1 MEIMNEVKKVV
12 LAGAIL
18 TGAVSVANQAL
29 AEEVKPL
36 EPISGSEQKAVEKH
50 SEVTATDVAISQ
62 AQVDKADSAVKFQ
75 EEITNAAQAEVTSAE
90 NTVKEIKEAV
100 TQAEEA
106 VKEAT
111 PENIQQ
117 AKDSVA
123 AKEGAQKQAQDD
135 LKTAEATQK
144 QAEKSVTDQEA
155 KVTEATSK
163 LANKEGEVTDAEQVV
178 AEKQA
183 ILDGTGVADVV
194 AKAETAK
201 RNLEASKEAVSQAQ
215 TELTAAKQAD
225 ARRASELERAES
237 EVRATEADK
246 LTKEQTL
253 AQATAQAD
261 QTEAQYQAAKEKLS
275 KAQSLLDSLKTGS
288 ITYPDGYAE
297 ALKAYFNN
305 PTEENSNKLQEIAKK
320 GMIAAGFS
328 SPDGGKTYYSNPA
341 SPFKPSEADKK
352 VMISDVNN
360 LSSEVQEALAAFNAQ
375 LINDFRR
382 LMGTDDIPVLVNRD
396 MQKVAQKATQL
407 STNQYG
413 HDQDALNTA
422 AKEVGLVQGNQGL
435 LSENIGYQSPSD
447 EVTLADLKQQA
458 YNNLVMMMF
467 YDKHADW
474 GHALNFAGL
483 DRESVVL
490 QYIGVA
496 TRKLDRGL
504 VAMHYV
510 GTDAK
515 TIDLLKN
522 RLHQDVKVDTKNNV
536 PSIEDQIKAAQKSLA
551 QAQTTFTAAEVANDA
566 TQAKKAQAQS
576 AYEEAKSS
584 AEKAVAQRA
593 AIQNT
598 ALKTPAAEAK
608 LVLAEAELKKADSEN
623 KDAQTA
629 LAQLN
634 ADVQAKRKV
643 LEAAKEK
650 LAEKQAERET
660 LNEALMAEKTVL
672 ARKQAELVRTK
683 EAVTNYQKALE
694 KAQKD
699 LKASKERV
707 EILQNAPE
715 ILEKAKTALASA
727 QEVLNEK
734 KSVLEAAQAKLEA
747 AKAVQSKVVAAHK
760 ELVSAYRTYLKAKLE
775 AEHQEKLAAQKARIE
790 QAGGKPVPV
799 VQNGKIVKYV
809 QRQVNNQTTKVTNPI
824 YQAPAVSGS
833 TGLPKTG
840 EELSSLG
847 LFGVV
852 TISLLTLLR
861 IKRKSE
867 VN

>member
-12 LAGAIL
+12 LASAIL
-18 TGAVSVANQAL
+18 TGAVGATNQVL

-36 EPISGSEQKAVEKH
+36 EPILGSEQQAVEKH

-62 AQVDKADSAVKFQ
+62 EQVDKADSAVKFQ
-75 EEITNAAQAEVTSAE
+75 EGITNAAQAEVTSAE
-90 NTVKEIKEAV
+90 KTVKEIKEAV
-100 TQAEEA
+100 TQAEQA

-117 AKDSVA
+117 AKASVA
-123 AKEGAQKQAQDD
+123 AKEGAEKQAQDD
-135 LKTAEATQK
+135 LKTAEATQM
-144 QAEKSVTDQEA
+144 QAEKSVTEQEA

-163 LANKEGEVTDAEQVV
+163 LADKEGEVTAAEQVV

-201 RNLEASKEAVSQAQ
+201 NNLKASKEAVSQAQ

-225 ARRASELERAES
+225 ARRASELKRAES

-246 LTKEQTL
+246 LTKEQAL

-261 QTEAQYQAAKEKLS
+261 QTEAQYQVAKEKLS
-275 KAQSLLDSLKTGS
+275 KTQSLLDSLKTSS
-288 ITYPDGYAE
+288 ITYPAGYAE

-360 LSSEVQEALAAFNAQ
+360 LSTEVQEALAAFNAQ

-435 LSENIGYQSPSD
+435 LSENIGYQSPSG

-474 GHALNFAGL
+474 GHALNFSGL
-483 DRESVVL
+483 DRESVML

-522 RLHQDVKVDTKNNV
+522 RLHQDVKIDTKNNV
-536 PSIEDQIKAAQKSLA
+536 ASIEGQIKAAQKSLA
-551 QAQTTFTAAEVANDA
+551 QAQTTFTAAKGANDA

-576 AYEEAKSS
+576 AYEEAKST
-584 AEKAVAQRA
+584 AERAVAQRA

-598 ALKTPAAEAK
+598 ALKTPTAEAK
-608 LVLAEAELKKADSEN
+608 LAQSETELAKADSEN
-623 KDAQTA
+623 KDAQAA

-634 ADVQAKRKV
+634 ADVQTKRKV

-650 LAEKQAERET
+650 LAEKQAERKT
-660 LNEALMAEKTVL
+660 LNEALMAEKAVL
-672 ARKQAELVRTK
+672 ATKQAELGRTK
-683 EAVTNYQKALE
+683 EVVTNHQKALKE
-694 KAQKD
+694 AQND
-699 LKASKERV
+699 LKASQERV
-707 EILQNAPE
+707 EILQTAPQR
-715 ILEKAKTALASA
+715 LEKAKVALATA
-727 QEVLNEK
+727 QKVLKEK

-760 ELVSAYRTYLKAKLE
+760 ELVSAYRAYLAAQKE
-775 AEHQEKLAAQKARIE
+775 AEHQEKLAAQKASIE
-790 QAGGKPVPV
+790 QAGGNPVPV
-799 VQNGKIVKYV
+799 VQNGKIVDYV
-809 QRQVNNQTTKVTNPI
+809 RGQVQNQATKVTNPV
-824 YQAPAVSGS
+824 YQAPAVSRS

-852 TISLLTLLR
+852 TISLLSFLR

>member
-12 LAGAIL
+12 LASAIL
-18 TGAVSVANQAL
+18 TGAVGATNQVL

-36 EPISGSEQKAVEKH
+36 EPILGSEQQAVEKH
-50 SEVTATDVAISQ
+50 SAVTATDVAISQ
-62 AQVDKADSAVKFQ
+62 EQVDKADSAVKFQ
-75 EEITNAAQAEVTSAE
+75 EGITNAAQAEVTSAE
-90 NTVKEIKEAV
+90 KTVKEIKEAV

-117 AKDSVA
+117 AKASVA
-123 AKEGAQKQAQDD
+123 AKEGAEKQAQDD
-135 LKTAEATQK
+135 LKTAEATQM
-144 QAEKSVTDQEA
+144 QAEKSVTEQEA

-163 LANKEGEVTDAEQVV
+163 LADKEGEVTAAEQVV

-201 RNLEASKEAVSQAQ
+201 NNLEASKEAVSQAQ

-225 ARRASELERAES
+225 ARRASELKEAES

-246 LTKEQTL
+246 LTKEQAL

-261 QTEAQYQAAKEKLS
+261 QTEAQYQVAKEKLS
-275 KAQSLLDSLKTGS
+275 KTQSLLDSLKTSS
-288 ITYPDGYAE
+288 ITYPAGYAE

-352 VMISDVNN
+352 VLISDVNN
-360 LSSEVQEALAAFNAQ
+360 LSSEIQEALAAFNAQ

-447 EVTLADLKQQA
+447 VVTLADLKQQA

-474 GHALNFAGL
+474 GHALNFSGL
-483 DRESVVL
+483 DRESVML

-515 TIDLLKN
+515 AIDLLKN
-522 RLHQDVKVDTKNNV
+522 RLHQDVKVDSKNNV

-551 QAQTTFTAAEVANDA
+551 QAQTRFTAAQVSNDV
-566 TQAKKAQAQS
+566 TQAKKAQAQL
-576 AYEEAKSS
+576 AYEEAKST
-584 AEKAVAQRA
+584 AEKALDQRA

-598 ALKTPAAEAK
+598 ALKTPEAEAK
-608 LVLAEAELKKADSEN
+608 LAQAEVELAKADSEN
-623 KDAQTA
+623 KNAQAA

-634 ADVQAKRKV
+634 ADVQTKRKV

-650 LAEKQAERET
+650 LAEKQAERKT
-660 LNEALMAEKTVL
+660 LNEALMAEKAVL
-672 ARKQAELVRTK
+672 ATKQAELGRTK
-683 EAVTNYQKALE
+683 DVVTNHQKALE

-707 EILQNAPE
+707 EILQTAPQL
-715 ILEKAKTALASA
+715 LEKAKVALATA
-727 QEVLNEK
+727 QKVLKEK
-734 KSVLEAAQAKLEA
+734 KSVLEVAQAKLEA
-747 AKAVQSKVVAAHK
+747 AKADQSKVEAAHK
-760 ELVSAYRTYLKAKLE
+760 ELVSAYRAYLAAQKE
-775 AEHQEKLAAQKARIE
+775 AEHQEKLAAQKASIE
-790 QAGGKPVPV
+790 QAGGNPVPV
-799 VQNGKIVKYV
+799 VQNGKIVDYV
-809 QRQVNNQTTKVTNPI
+809 RGQVQNQATKVTNPV
-824 YQAPAVSGS
+824 YQAPAVSRS

>member
-12 LAGAIL
+12 LASAIL
-18 TGAVSVANQAL
+18 TGAVGATNQVL

-36 EPISGSEQKAVEKH
+36 EPILGSEQQAVEKH
-50 SEVTATDVAISQ
+50 SAVTATDVAISQ
-62 AQVDKADSAVKFQ
+62 EQVDKADSAVKFQ
-75 EEITNAAQAEVTSAE
+75 EGITNAAQAEVTSAE
-90 NTVKEIKEAV
+90 KTVKEIKEAV

-117 AKDSVA
+117 AKASVA
-123 AKEGAQKQAQDD
+123 AKEGAEKQAQDD
-135 LKTAEATQK
+135 LKTAEATQM
-144 QAEKSVTDQEA
+144 QAEKSVTEQEA

-163 LANKEGEVTDAEQVV
+163 LADKEGEVTAAEQVV

-201 RNLEASKEAVSQAQ
+201 NNLEASKEAVSQAQ

-225 ARRASELERAES
+225 ARRASELKEAES

-246 LTKEQTL
+246 LTKEQAL

-261 QTEAQYQAAKEKLS
+261 QTEAQYQVAKEKLS
-275 KAQSLLDSLKTGS
+275 KTQSLLDSLKTSS
-288 ITYPDGYAE
+288 ITYPAGYAE

-352 VMISDVNN
+352 VLISDVNN
-360 LSSEVQEALAAFNAQ
+360 LSTEVQEALAAFNAQ

-447 EVTLADLKQQA
+447 VVTLADLKQQA

-474 GHALNFAGL
+474 GHALNFSGL
-483 DRESVVL
+483 DRESVML

-510 GTDAK
+510 GTDSK

-522 RLHQDVKVDTKNNV
+522 RLHQDVKIDTKNNV
-536 PSIEDQIKAAQKSLA
+536 ASIEGQIKAAQKSLA
-551 QAQTTFTAAEVANDA
+551 QAQTTFTAAKGANDA
-566 TQAKKAQAQS
+566 TQAKKTQAQS
-576 AYEEAKSS
+576 AYEEAKST
-584 AEKAVAQRA
+584 AERAVAQRA

-608 LVLAEAELKKADSEN
+608 LTQAETELAKADSEN
-623 KDAQTA
+623 KDAQAT

-634 ADVQAKRKV
+634 ADVQTKRKV

-660 LNEALMAEKTVL
+660 LNEALMAEKAVL
-672 ARKQAELVRTK
+672 ATKQAELGRTK
-683 EAVTNYQKALE
+683 EVVTNHQKALKE
-694 KAQKD
+694 AQND
-699 LKASKERV
+699 LKASQERV
-707 EILQNAPE
+707 EILQTAPQL
-715 ILEKAKTALASA
+715 LEKAKVALATA
-727 QEVLNEK
+727 QKVLKEK

-760 ELVSAYRTYLKAKLE
+760 ELVSAYRAYLAAQKE
-775 AEHQEKLAAQKARIE
+775 AEHQEKLAAQKASIE
-790 QAGGKPVPV
+790 QAGGNPVPV
-799 VQNGKIVKYV
+799 VQNGKIVDYV
-809 QRQVNNQTTKVTNPI
+809 RGQVQNQATKVTNPV
-824 YQAPAVSGS
+824 YQAPAVSRS

-852 TISLLTLLR
+852 TISLLSFLR

>member
-1 MEIMNEVKKVV
+1 MEIINEVKKVV

-62 AQVDKADSAVKFQ
+62 VSVDEAAAAVKAQ
-75 EEITNAAQAEVTSAE
+75 EGLTNAAQTEVTAAE
-90 NTVKEIKEAV
+90 KSVQKTTEAV
-100 TQAEEA
+100 TQAEET

-117 AKDSVA
+117 AKASVA

-163 LANKEGEVTDAEQVV
+163 LADKEGEVTAAEQVA

-194 AKAETAK
+194 AKAEAAK
-201 RNLEASKEAVSQAQ
+201 RNLESSKEAVSQAQ
-215 TELTAAKQAD
+215 TALKSAKQAD

-237 EVRATEADK
+237 KVRATEADK
-246 LTKEQTL
+246 QAKAQKLD
-253 AQATAQAD
+253 QATAQAA
-261 QTEAQYQAAKEKLS
+261 QTEAQYQVSKENLS
-275 KAQSLLDSLKTGS
+275 KAQSLLDSLKTSS
-288 ITYPDGYAE
+288 ITYPAGYAE

-320 GMIAAGFS
+320 GMIAAGFG

-413 HDQDALNTA
+413 HDQAALNTA
-422 AKEVGLVQGNQGL
+422 AKEVGLVQWNQGL

-474 GHALNFAGL
+474 GHALNFSGL

-522 RLHQDVKVDTKNNV
+522 RLHQDVKIDTKNNV

-551 QAQTTFTAAEVANDA
+551 QAQTSFTAAKGANEA
-566 TQAKKAQAQS
+566 TQAKKAQAQTT
-576 AYEEAKSS
+576 YEEAKST
-584 AEKAVAQRA
+584 AEKAVTQRA

-608 LVLAEAELKKADSEN
+608 LTQAEVELVKADSEN
-623 KDAQTA
+623 KNAQAA

-634 ADVQAKRKV
+634 ADVQTKRKL

-683 EAVTNYQKALE
+683 EVVTNHQKALE

-734 KSVLEAAQAKLEA
+734 KSALEVAQAKLEG

-760 ELVSAYRTYLKAKLE
+760 ELVSAYRTYLEAKLE

-790 QAGGKPVPV
+790 QAGGNPIAVI
-799 VQNGKIVKYV
+799 QNGKIVKYV
-809 QRQVNNQTTKVTNPI
+809 RRQANNQTTKVTNPV

-833 TGLPKTG
+833 TGLPETG

>member
-12 LAGAIL
+12 LASAIL
-18 TGAVSVANQAL
+18 TGAVGATNQVL

-36 EPISGSEQKAVEKH
+36 EPILGSEQQAVEKH

-62 AQVDKADSAVKFQ
+62 EQVDKAESAVKSQ
-75 EEITNAAQAEVTSAE
+75 VEITNAAQTEVTVAE
-90 NTVKEIKEAV
+90 NAVKDTTVAV

-117 AKDSVA
+117 AKASVS
-123 AKEGAQKQAQDD
+123 AKEGAEKQAQDD

-163 LANKEGEVTDAEQVV
+163 LADKEGEVTAAEQVV

-201 RNLEASKEAVSQAQ
+201 NHLKASKDAVSQAQ

-225 ARRASELERAES
+225 ARRASELKEAES

-246 LTKEQTL
+246 LTKEQAL

-261 QTEAQYQAAKEKLS
+261 QTEAQYQVAKEKLS
-275 KAQSLLDSLKTGS
+275 KTQSLLDSLKTGS
-288 ITYPDGYAE
+288 ITYPAGYAE

-352 VMISDVNN
+352 VMIPDVNN
-360 LSSEVQEALAAFNAQ
+360 LSSEIQEALAAFNAQ

-447 EVTLADLKQQA
+447 VVTLADLKQQA

-483 DRESVVL
+483 DRESVML

-522 RLHQDVKVDTKNNV
+522 RLHQDVKIDTKNNV
-536 PSIEDQIKAAQKSLA
+536 ASIESQIKAAQKSLA
-551 QAQTTFTAAEVANDA
+551 QAQTTFTAAQVTNDS

-576 AYEEAKSS
+576 VYKEAKST

-623 KDAQTA
+623 KDAQAA

-634 ADVQAKRKV
+634 ADVQTKRKV

-660 LNEALMAEKTVL
+660 LNEALMAEKAVL
-672 ARKQAELVRTK
+672 ATKQAELGRTK
-683 EAVTNYQKALE
+683 EVVTNHQKALKE
-694 KAQKD
+694 AQKD
-699 LKASKERV
+699 LKASQERV
-707 EILQNAPE
+707 EILQTAPQR
-715 ILEKAKTALASA
+715 LEKAKVALATA
-727 QEVLNEK
+727 QKVLKEK
-734 KSVLEAAQAKLEA
+734 KSALEVSQAKLEA
-747 AKAVQSKVVAAHK
+747 AKADQSKVEAAHK
-760 ELVSAYRTYLKAKLE
+760 ELVSAYRAYLAAQKE
-775 AEHQEKLAAQKARIE
+775 AEHQEKLAAQKASIE
-790 QAGGKPVPV
+790 QAGGNPIPV
-799 VQNGKIVKYV
+799 VQNGKIVEYV
-809 QRQVNNQTTKVTNPI
+809 QGQVQNQATKVTVPV
-824 YQAPAVSGS
+824 YKAPAASY
-833 TGLPKTG
+833 GLPKTG
-840 EELSSLG
+840 EEFSSLG
-847 LFGVV
+847 LFGMV
-852 TISLLTLLR
+852 TISLLSLLR
-861 IKRKSE
+861 ITRKSE

>member
-29 AEEVKPL
+29 AEEVKLL

-62 AQVDKADSAVKFQ
+62 EQVDKADSAVKFQ
-75 EEITNAAQAEVTSAE
+75 EGITNAAQSEVTSAE
-90 NTVKEIKEAV
+90 KTVKEIKEAV
-100 TQAEEA
+100 TQAEQA

-117 AKDSVA
+117 AKASVA
-123 AKEGAQKQAQDD
+123 AKEGTEKQAQDD
-135 LKTAEATQK
+135 LKAAEATQK
-144 QAEKSVTDQEA
+144 QAEKSITDQEA

-163 LANKEGEVTDAEQVV
+163 LAGKEGEVTAAEQVV

-183 ILDGTGVADVV
+183 ILDGTGVADIV

-201 RNLEASKEAVSQAQ
+201 NNLEASKEAVSQAQ
-215 TELTAAKQAD
+215 TELTVAKQAD
-225 ARRASELERAES
+225 ARRASELKRAES

-246 LTKEQTL
+246 QAKAQKL
-253 AQATAQAD
+253 AQATAQVD

-275 KAQSLLDSLKTGS
+275 KAQSLLDSLKTSS
-288 ITYPDGYAE
+288 ITYPAGYAE

-320 GMIAAGFS
+320 GMITAGFS

-341 SPFKPSEADKK
+341 SPFKASEADKK
-352 VMISDVNN
+352 VLISDVNN

-382 LMGTDDIPVLVNRD
+382 LMGTNDIPVLVNRD

-435 LSENIGYQSPSD
+435 LSENIGYQSPSG

-474 GHALNFAGL
+474 GHALNFSGL
-483 DRESVVL
+483 DRESVML

-551 QAQTTFTAAEVANDA
+551 QAQTSFTAAKGANEA
-566 TQAKKAQAQS
+566 TQAKKAQAQTT
-576 AYEEAKSS
+576 YEEAKSS

-598 ALKTPAAEAK
+598 ALKTP
-608 LVLAEAELKKADSEN
+608 EAELKLAQAEVELAKADSEN
-623 KDAQTA
+623 KNAQAA

-634 ADVQAKRKV
+634 ADVQTKRKL

-650 LAEKQAERET
+650 LEEKQAERKT
-660 LNEALMAEKTVL
+660 LNEALMAEKVVL
-672 ARKQAELVRTK
+672 ATKQAELGRTK
-683 EAVTNYQKALE
+683 EVVTNHQKALKE
-694 KAQKD
+694 AQKN
-699 LKASKERV
+699 LKALQERV
-707 EILQNAPE
+707 EILQTAPQR
-715 ILEKAKTALASA
+715 LEKAKVALATA
-727 QEVLNEK
+727 QKVLKEK
-734 KSVLEAAQAKLEA
+734 KSALEVAQAKLEA
-747 AKAVQSKVVAAHK
+747 AKADQSKVEAAHK
-760 ELVSAYRTYLKAKLE
+760 ELVSAYRAYLAAQKE
-775 AEHQEKLAAQKARIE
+775 AEHQEKLAAQKASIE
-790 QAGGKPVPV
+790 QAGGNPVPV

-809 QRQVNNQTTKVTNPI
+809 QAQIQNQAVKVTVPV
-824 YQAPAVSGS
+824 YQAPAASS
-833 TGLPKTG
+833 GLPKTG
-840 EELSSLG
+840 EEFSSLG
-847 LFGVV
+847 LFGMV
-852 TISLLTLLR
+852 TISLLSLLR
-861 IKRKSE
+861 ITRKSE

>member
-29 AEEVKPL
+29 AEEVKLL

-50 SEVTATDVAISQ
+50 SEVTAADVAISQ
-62 AQVDKADSAVKFQ
+62 EQVDKADSAVKFQ
-75 EEITNAAQAEVTSAE
+75 EGITNAAQSELTSAE
-90 NTVKEIKEAV
+90 KTVKQIKEAV
-100 TQAEEA
+100 TQAEQT

-117 AKDSVA
+117 AKASVA
-123 AKEGAQKQAQDD
+123 AKEGAEKQAQDD
-135 LKTAEATQK
+135 LKAAEAIQK

-155 KVTEATSK
+155 KVTEATAK
-163 LANKEGEVTDAEQVV
+163 LAGKEGEVTAAEQVV

-183 ILDGTGVADVV
+183 ILDGTGIADIV

-201 RNLEASKEAVSQAQ
+201 NNLEASKEAVSQAQ
-215 TELTAAKQAD
+215 TELTVAKQAD
-225 ARRASELERAES
+225 ARRASELKRAES

-253 AQATAQAD
+253 AQATVQAD

-288 ITYPDGYAE
+288 ITYPDGYAA
-297 ALKAYFNN
+297 ALKAYLNN
-305 PTEENSNKLQEIAKK
+305 PIEENSNKLQEIAKK

-422 AKEVGLVQGNQGL
+422 AKEVGLVQGNQAL

-447 EVTLADLKQQA
+447 VVTLADLKQQA

-474 GHALNFAGL
+474 GHILNFSGL
-483 DRESVVL
+483 DRESVML

-536 PSIEDQIKAAQKSLA
+536 ASIEGQIKAAQKSLA
-551 QAQTTFTAAEVANDA
+551 QAQTTFTAAQVANDA
-566 TQAKKAQAQS
+566 AQAKKAQAQTT
-576 AYEEAKSS
+576 YEEAKST

-598 ALKTPAAEAK
+598 ALKTPVAEAK
-608 LVLAEAELKKADSEN
+608 LTQAETELAKADSEN
-623 KDAQTA
+623 KDAQAA

-634 ADVQAKRKV
+634 ADVQTKRKV

-650 LAEKQAERET
+650 LVEKQAERKT
-660 LNEALMAEKTVL
+660 LNEALMAEKAVL
-672 ARKQAELVRTK
+672 ATKQAELGRTK
-683 EAVTNYQKALE
+683 EVVTNRQKALKE
-694 KAQKD
+694 AQKN
-699 LKASKERV
+699 LKASQERV
-707 EILQNAPE
+707 EILQTAPQL
-715 ILEKAKTALASA
+715 LEKAKVALATA
-727 QEVLNEK
+727 QKVLKEK

-747 AKAVQSKVVAAHK
+747 AKADQSKVEAAHK
-760 ELVSAYRTYLKAKLE
+760 ELVSAYRAYLAAQKE
-775 AEHQEKLAAQKARIE
+775 AEHQEKLAAQKASIE
-790 QAGGKPVPV
+790 QAGGNPIPV
-799 VQNGKIVKYV
+799 VQNGKIVDYV
-809 QRQVNNQTTKVTNPI
+809 RGQVQNQATKVTVPV
-824 YQAPAVSGS
+824 YQAPAASS
-833 TGLPKTG
+833 GLPKTG
-840 EELSSLG
+840 EEFSSLG
-847 LFGVV
+847 LFGMV
-852 TISLLTLLR
+852 TISLLSLLR
-861 IKRKSE
+861 ITRKSE

>member
-29 AEEVKPL
+29 AEEVKLL

-62 AQVDKADSAVKFQ
+62 EQVDKADSAVKFQ
-75 EEITNAAQAEVTSAE
+75 EGITNAAQSEVISAE
-90 NTVKEIKEAV
+90 KTVKEIKEAV
-100 TQAEEA
+100 TQAEQA

-117 AKDSVA
+117 AKASVA
-123 AKEGAQKQAQDD
+123 AKEGTEKQAQDD
-135 LKTAEATQK
+135 LKAAEATQK

-163 LANKEGEVTDAEQVV
+163 LAGKEGEVTAAEQVV

-183 ILDGTGVADVV
+183 ILNGTGVADVV
-194 AKAETAK
+194 AKAEAAK
-201 RNLEASKEAVSQAQ
+201 RNLESSKEAFSQAQ
-215 TELTAAKQAD
+215 TELKSAKQAD
-225 ARRASELERAES
+225 ARRASELIQAES
-237 EVRATEADK
+237 EVTATETDK
-246 LTKEQTL
+246 QARAQKL
-253 AQATAQAD
+253 AQATVQVA
-261 QTEAQYQAAKEKLS
+261 QTEAQYQASKEDLS
-275 KAQSLLDSLKTGS
+275 KAQSLLDSLKTSS
-288 ITYPDGYAE
+288 ITYPAGYAE

-352 VMISDVNN
+352 VMISDFNN

-422 AKEVGLVQGNQGL
+422 AKEAGLVQGNQGL
-435 LSENIGYQSPSD
+435 LSENIGYQSSSD
-447 EVTLADLKQQA
+447 VVTLADLKQQA

-474 GHALNFAGL
+474 GHALNFSGL
-483 DRESVVL
+483 DRESVML

-522 RLHQDVKVDTKNNV
+522 RLHQDVKIDTKNNV
-536 PSIEDQIKAAQKSLA
+536 ASIEDQIKAAQKSLA
-551 QAQTTFTAAEVANDA
+551 QAQTIFTAAEVANDT

-576 AYEEAKSS
+576 AYEEAKST
-584 AEKAVAQRA
+584 AEKAVAQHA

-598 ALKTPAAEAK
+598 ALKAPAAEAK
-608 LVLAEAELKKADSEN
+608 LTQAETELAKADSEN
-623 KDAQTA
+623 KDAQAA
-629 LAQLN
+629 LSQLN
-634 ADVQAKRKV
+634 ADVQTKRKV

-650 LAEKQAERET
+650 LAEKQAERKT
-660 LNEALMAEKTVL
+660 LNEALIAEKAVL
-672 ARKQAELVRTK
+672 ATKQAELDRTK
-683 EAVTNYQKALE
+683 EVVTNHQKALKE
-694 KAQKD
+694 AQKE
-699 LKASKERV
+699 LKASQERV
-707 EILQNAPE
+707 EILQTAPQR
-715 ILEKAKTALASA
+715 LEKAKAALATA
-727 QEVLNEK
+727 QKVLKEK
-734 KSVLEAAQAKLEA
+734 KSALEVAQAKLEA
-747 AKAVQSKVVAAHK
+747 TKADQSKVEAAHK
-760 ELVSAYRTYLKAKLE
+760 ELVSAYRTYLEAKLE

-790 QAGGKPVPV
+790 QAGGNPVPV

-809 QRQVNNQTTKVTNPI
+809 QAQIQNQAKVTVPV
-824 YQAPAVSGS
+824 YQAPAASS
-833 TGLPKTG
+833 GLPKTG
-840 EELSSLG
+840 EEFSSLG
-847 LFGVV
+847 LFGMV
-852 TISLLTLLR
+852 TISLLSLLR
-861 IKRKSE
+861 ITRKSE

>member
-12 LAGAIL
+12 LASAIL
-18 TGAVSVANQAL
+18 TGAVGATNQVL

-36 EPISGSEQKAVEKH
+36 EPILGSEQQAVEKH

-62 AQVDKADSAVKFQ
+62 EQVDKADSAVKFQ
-75 EEITNAAQAEVTSAE
+75 EGITNAAQAEVTSAE
-90 NTVKEIKEAV
+90 KTVKEIKEAV
-100 TQAEEA
+100 TQAEQA

-117 AKDSVA
+117 AKASVA
-123 AKEGAQKQAQDD
+123 AKEGAEKQAQDD
-135 LKTAEATQK
+135 LKTAEATQM

-163 LANKEGEVTDAEQVV
+163 LADKEGEVTAAEQVV

-194 AKAETAK
+194 AKAEAVK
-201 RNLEASKEAVSQAQ
+201 RNLESSKEAVSQAQ
-215 TELTAAKQAD
+215 IELTAAKQAD
-225 ARRASELERAES
+225 DRRASELKHAES
-237 EVRATEADK
+237 EVRATEVDK
-246 LTKEQTL
+246 LTKEQAL

-261 QTEAQYQAAKEKLS
+261 QTEAQYQVAKEKLS
-275 KAQSLLDSLKTGS
+275 KTKSLLDSLKTSS
-288 ITYPDGYAE
+288 ITYPAGYAE

-382 LMGTDDIPVLVNRD
+382 LMGTNDIPVLVNRD

-435 LSENIGYQSPSD
+435 LSENIGYQSPSG

-474 GHALNFAGL
+474 GHALNFSGL
-483 DRESVVL
+483 DRESVML

-522 RLHQDVKVDTKNNV
+522 RLHQDVKIDTKNNV
-536 PSIEDQIKAAQKSLA
+536 ASIESQIKAAQKSLA
-551 QAQTTFTAAEVANDA
+551 QAQTTFTDAQVANDA
-566 TQAKKAQAQS
+566 TQAKKAQAQTT
-576 AYEEAKSS
+576 YEEAKST

-623 KDAQTA
+623 KDAQAA

-634 ADVQAKRKV
+634 ADVQTKRKV

-660 LNEALMAEKTVL
+660 LNEALMAEKAVL
-672 ARKQAELVRTK
+672 ATKQAELGRTK
-683 EAVTNYQKALE
+683 EVVTNHQKALKE
-694 KAQKD
+694 AQKD
-699 LKASKERV
+699 LKASQERV
-707 EILQNAPE
+707 EILQTAPQR
-715 ILEKAKTALASA
+715 LEKAKVALATA
-727 QEVLNEK
+727 QKVLKEK
-734 KSVLEAAQAKLEA
+734 KSALEVAQAKLEA
-747 AKAVQSKVVAAHK
+747 AKADQSKVEAAHK
-760 ELVSAYRTYLKAKLE
+760 ELVSAYRAYLAAQKE
-775 AEHQEKLAAQKARIE
+775 AEHQEKLAAQKASIE
-790 QAGGKPVPV
+790 QAGGNPVPV
-799 VQNGKIVKYV
+799 VQNGKIVDYV
-809 QRQVNNQTTKVTNPI
+809 RGQVQNQATKVTNPV
-824 YQAPAVSGS
+824 YQAPAVSRS

-852 TISLLTLLR
+852 TISLLSFLR

>member
-12 LAGAIL
+12 LASAIL
-18 TGAVSVANQAL
+18 TGAVGATNQVL

-36 EPISGSEQKAVEKH
+36 EPILGSEQQGTNQEAI
-50 SEVTATDVAISQ
+50 TAADVAISQ
-62 AQVDKADSAVKFQ
+62 AQVDNADSAVKSQ
-75 EEITNAAQAEVTSAE
+75 EEITNVAQTEVTVAE
-90 NTVKEIKEAV
+90 NAVKDTTVAV

-117 AKDSVA
+117 AKASVA
-123 AKEGAQKQAQDD
+123 TKEDAEKQAQDE
-135 LKTAEATQK
+135 LKAAEATQK
-144 QAEKSVTDQEA
+144 QAEKSVADQESN
-155 KVTEATSK
+155 VTEATSK
-163 LANKEGEVTDAEQVV
+163 LADKEGEVTAAEQVV

-201 RNLEASKEAVSQAQ
+201 NNLEASKEAVSQAQ

-225 ARRASELERAES
+225 ARRASELKHAES

-246 LTKEQTL
+246 LTKEQAL

-261 QTEAQYQAAKEKLS
+261 QTEDRYQAAKEKLS
-275 KAQSLLDSLKTGS
+275 KTQSLLDSLKTSS
-288 ITYPDGYAE
+288 ITYPAGYAE

-352 VMISDVNN
+352 VMIPDVNN
-360 LSSEVQEALAAFNAQ
+360 LSSEIQEALAAFNAQ

-435 LSENIGYQSPSD
+435 LSENIGYQSPSG

-483 DRESVVL
+483 DRESVML

-536 PSIEDQIKAAQKSLA
+536 PSIEDQIKAAQKSIA
-551 QAQTTFTAAEVANDA
+551 QAQTSFTAAEGANEA
-566 TQAKKAQAQS
+566 TQAKKAQAQL
-576 AYEEAKSS
+576 AYDEAKST
-584 AEKAVAQRA
+584 AEKALDQRA
-593 AIQNT
+593 TIQNT
-598 ALKTPAAEAK
+598 ALKTPEAEAK
-608 LVLAEAELKKADSEN
+608 LAQAEAELAKADSEN
-623 KDAQTA
+623 KNAQAA

-634 ADVQAKRKV
+634 ADVQTKRKV

-650 LAEKQAERET
+650 LAEKQAERKT

-672 ARKQAELVRTK
+672 ARKQAELGRTK
-683 EAVTNYQKALE
+683 EVVTNHQKALE
-694 KAQKD
+694 KAQKE

-707 EILQNAPE
+707 EILQTAPQL
-715 ILEKAKTALASA
+715 LEKAKVALATA
-727 QEVLNEK
+727 QKVLKEK

-760 ELVSAYRTYLKAKLE
+760 ELVSAYRAYLAAQKE
-775 AEHQEKLAAQKARIE
+775 AEHQEKLAAQKASIE
-790 QAGGKPVPV
+790 QAGGNPVPV
-799 VQNGKIVKYV
+799 VQNGKIVDYV
-809 QRQVNNQTTKVTNPI
+809 RGQVQNQATKVTNPV
-824 YQAPAVSGS
+824 YQAPAVSRS

-852 TISLLTLLR
+852 TISLLSFLR

>member
-1 MEIMNEVKKVV
+1 MKIMNEVKKVV
-12 LAGAIL
+12 LASAIL
-18 TGAVSVANQAL
+18 TGAVGAVTQ
-29 AEEVKPL
+29 VKADETKAP
-36 EPISGSEQKAVEKH
+36 EPIPGTEQKT
-50 SEVTATDVAISQ
+50 SERKDQVTAADVAISQ
-62 AQVDKADSAVKFQ
+62 VSVDEAAAAVKAQ
-75 EEITNAAQAEVTSAE
+75 EGLTNAAQTEVTAAE
-90 NTVKEIKEAV
+90 KSVQKTTEAV
-100 TQAEEA
+100 TQAEET

-117 AKDSVA
+117 AKADVV
-123 AKEGAQKQAQDD
+123 AKELAEKKAQDE

-144 QAEKSVTDQEA
+144 QAKKSVTDQEA

-163 LANKEGEVTDAEQVV
+163 LAGKEGEVTAAEQVV

-201 RNLEASKEAVSQAQ
+201 SNLEASKESVAQAKI
-215 TELTAAKQAD
+215 ELKAARQAD
-225 ARRASELERAES
+225 SRRASELKQAES
-237 EVRATEADK
+237 EVRTTEADK
-246 LTKEQTL
+246 LKKEQTL
-253 AQATAQAD
+253 AQATEQAD

-288 ITYPDGYAE
+288 ITYPAGYAE

-422 AKEVGLVQGNQGL
+422 AKEAGLVQGNQGL

-447 EVTLADLKQQA
+447 VVTLADLKQQA

-474 GHALNFAGL
+474 GHALNFSGL
-483 DRESVVL
+483 DRESVML

-496 TRKLDRGL
+496 IRKLDRGL

-522 RLHQDVKVDTKNNV
+522 RLHQDVKIDTKNNV
-536 PSIEDQIKAAQKSLA
+536 ASIKDQIKAAQKSLA
-551 QAQTTFTAAEVANDA
+551 QAQTTFTAAEVANDT

-576 AYEEAKSS
+576 AYEEAKST

-608 LVLAEAELKKADSEN
+608 LVLAEAELKKAGSEN
-623 KDAQTA
+623 KDAQAA
-629 LAQLN
+629 LTQLN
-634 ADVQAKRKV
+634 ADVQTKRKV

-650 LAEKQAERET
+650 LVEKQAERKT
-660 LNEALMAEKTVL
+660 LNEALMAEKAVL
-672 ARKQAELVRTK
+672 ATKQAELGRTK
-683 EAVTNYQKALE
+683 EVVTNHQKALKE
-694 KAQKD
+694 AQKN
-699 LKASKERV
+699 LKALQERV
-707 EILQNAPE
+707 EILQTAPQR
-715 ILEKAKTALASA
+715 LEKAKVALATA
-727 QEVLNEK
+727 QKVLKEK
-734 KSVLEAAQAKLEA
+734 KSALEVAQAKLEA
-747 AKAVQSKVVAAHK
+747 AKADQSKVEAAHK
-760 ELVSAYRTYLKAKLE
+760 ELVSAYRAYLAAQKE
-775 AEHQEKLAAQKARIE
+775 AEHQEKLAAQKASIE
-790 QAGGKPVPV
+790 QAGGNPVPV

-809 QRQVNNQTTKVTNPI
+809 QAQIQNQAVKVTVPV
-824 YQAPAVSGS
+824 YQAPAASS
-833 TGLPKTG
+833 GLPKTG
-840 EELSSLG
+840 EEFSSLG
-847 LFGVV
+847 LFGMV
-852 TISLLTLLR
+852 TISLLSLLR
-861 IKRKSE
+861 ITRKSE

>member
-12 LAGAIL
+12 LASAIL
-18 TGAVSVANQAL
+18 TGAVGAVAQ
-29 AEEVKPL
+29 VKADETKAP
-36 EPISGSEQKAVEKH
+36 EPIPGTEQKT
-50 SEVTATDVAISQ
+50 SERKAQVTAADVAISQ
-62 AQVDKADSAVKFQ
+62 VSVDEAAAAVKAQ
-75 EEITNAAQAEVTSAE
+75 EGLTNAAQTEVTAAE
-90 NTVKEIKEAV
+90 KSVQKTTEAV
-100 TQAEEA
+100 TQAEET

-117 AKDSVA
+117 AKADVV
-123 AKEGAQKQAQDD
+123 AKELAEKKAQDE

-155 KVTEATSK
+155 KVTDATSK
-163 LANKEGEVTDAEQVV
+163 LAGKEGEVTAAEQVV
-178 AEKQA
+178 AENQA
-183 ILDGTGVADVV
+183 ILDGTGVAGVV
-194 AKAETAK
+194 AKAEAAK
-201 RNLEASKEAVSQAQ
+201 RNLESSKEVVSQAQ
-215 TELTAAKQAD
+215 TALKSAKQAD
-225 ARRASELERAES
+225 ARRASELKRAES
-237 EVRATEADK
+237 EVRVTEADK
-246 LTKEQTL
+246 QAKAQKLD
-253 AQATAQAD
+253 QATAQAA
-261 QTEAQYQAAKEKLS
+261 QTEVQYQVSKENLS
-275 KAQSLLDSLKTGS
+275 KAQSLLDSLKTSS
-288 ITYPDGYAE
+288 ITYPAGYAE

-413 HDQDALNTA
+413 HDQDALNAA

-522 RLHQDVKVDTKNNV
+522 RLHQDVKIDTKNNV
-536 PSIEDQIKAAQKSLA
+536 ASIESQIKAAQKSLA
-551 QAQTTFTAAEVANDA
+551 QAQTTFTDAQVANDA
-566 TQAKKAQAQS
+566 TQAKKAQAQTT
-576 AYEEAKSS
+576 YEEAKST

-623 KDAQTA
+623 KDAQAA

-634 ADVQAKRKV
+634 ADVQTKRKV

-650 LAEKQAERET
+650 LVEKQAERKT
-660 LNEALMAEKTVL
+660 LNEALMAEKAVL
-672 ARKQAELVRTK
+672 ATRQAELGRTK
-683 EAVTNYQKALE
+683 EVVTNHQKALKE
-694 KAQKD
+694 AQKN
-699 LKASKERV
+699 LKALQERV
-707 EILQNAPE
+707 EILQTAPQR
-715 ILEKAKTALASA
+715 LEKAKAALTTA
-727 QEVLNEK
+727 QKVLKEK
-734 KSVLEAAQAKLEA
+734 KSALEVAQAKLEA
-747 AKAVQSKVVAAHK
+747 AKAEQSKVEAAHK
-760 ELVSAYRTYLKAKLE
+760 ELVSAYRAYLAAQKE
-775 AEHQEKLAAQKARIE
+775 AELQEKLAAQKTSIE
-790 QAGGKPVPV
+790 QAGGNPVPV

-809 QRQVNNQTTKVTNPI
+809 QAQIQNQTKVTVPV
-824 YQAPAVSGS
+824 YQAPAASS
-833 TGLPKTG
+833 GLPKTG
-840 EELSSLG
+840 EEFSSLG
-847 LFGVV
+847 LFGMV
-852 TISLLTLLR
+852 TISLLSLLR
-861 IKRKSE
+861 ITRKSE

>member
-12 LAGAIL
+12 LASAIL
-18 TGAVSVANQAL
+18 TGAVGATNQVL

-36 EPISGSEQKAVEKH
+36 EPILGSEQQGTNQEAI
-50 SEVTATDVAISQ
+50 TAADVAISQ
-62 AQVDKADSAVKFQ
+62 AHVDNADSAVKSQ
-75 EEITNAAQAEVTSAE
+75 EEITNVAQTEVTVAE
-90 NTVKEIKEAV
+90 NAVKDTTVAV

-117 AKDSVA
+117 AKASVA
-123 AKEGAQKQAQDD
+123 TKEDAEKQAQDE
-135 LKTAEATQK
+135 LKAAEATQK
-144 QAEKSVTDQEA
+144 QAEKSVADQEA
-155 KVTEATSK
+155 NVTEATSK
-163 LANKEGEVTDAEQVV
+163 LAGKEGEVTAAEQVV

-201 RNLEASKEAVSQAQ
+201 NNLEASKEAVSQAQ

-225 ARRASELERAES
+225 ARRASELKHAES

-246 LTKEQTL
+246 LTKEQAL

-261 QTEAQYQAAKEKLS
+261 QTEDRYQAAKEKLS
-275 KAQSLLDSLKTGS
+275 KTQSLLDSLKTSS
-288 ITYPDGYAE
+288 ITYPAGYAE

-352 VMISDVNN
+352 VLISDVNN
-360 LSSEVQEALAAFNAQ
+360 LSTEVQEALAAFNAQ

-435 LSENIGYQSPSD
+435 LSENIGYQSPSG

-458 YNNLVMMMF
+458 YNNLIMMMF

-474 GHALNFAGL
+474 GHALNFSGL
-483 DRESVVL
+483 DRESVML

-510 GTDAK
+510 GTDSK

-522 RLHQDVKVDTKNNV
+522 RLHQDVKIDTKNNV
-536 PSIEDQIKAAQKSLA
+536 ASIEGQIKAAQKSLA
-551 QAQTTFTAAEVANDA
+551 QAQTTFTAAKGANDA
-566 TQAKKAQAQS
+566 TQAKKTQAQS
-576 AYEEAKSS
+576 AYEEAKST
-584 AEKAVAQRA
+584 AERAVAQRA

-608 LVLAEAELKKADSEN
+608 LTQAETELAKADSEN
-623 KDAQTA
+623 KDAQAA

-634 ADVQAKRKV
+634 ADVQTKRKV

-650 LAEKQAERET
+650 LAEKEAERKT
-660 LNEALMAEKTVL
+660 LNEALMAEKAVL
-672 ARKQAELVRTK
+672 ATKQAELGRTK
-683 EAVTNYQKALE
+683 EVVTNHQKALE

-699 LKASKERV
+699 LKASQERV
-707 EILQNAPE
+707 EILQTAPQL
-715 ILEKAKTALASA
+715 LEKAKVALATA
-727 QEVLNEK
+727 QKVLKEK

-760 ELVSAYRTYLKAKLE
+760 ELVSAYRAYLAAQKE
-775 AEHQEKLAAQKARIE
+775 AEHQEKLAAQKASIE
-790 QAGGKPVPV
+790 QAGGNPVPV
-799 VQNGKIVKYV
+799 VQNGKIVDYV
-809 QRQVNNQTTKVTNPI
+809 RGQVQNQATKVTNPV
-824 YQAPAVSGS
+824 YQAPAVSRS

-847 LFGVV
+847 LFGLV
-852 TISLLTLLR
+852 TISLLSFLR

>member
-29 AEEVKPL
+29 AEEVKLL

-62 AQVDKADSAVKFQ
+62 EQVDKADSAVKFQ
-75 EEITNAAQAEVTSAE
+75 EGITNAAQSEVTSAE
-90 NTVKEIKEAV
+90 KTVKEIKEAV
-100 TQAEEA
+100 TQAEQA

-117 AKDSVA
+117 AKASVA
-123 AKEGAQKQAQDD
+123 AKEGTEKQAQED
-135 LKTAEATQK
+135 LKAAEVAQK

-163 LANKEGEVTDAEQVV
+163 LAGKEGEVTAAEQVV

-215 TELTAAKQAD
+215 TELKSAKQTD
-225 ARRASELERAES
+225 ARRASELKRAES

-246 LTKEQTL
+246 LTKEQAL
-253 AQATAQAD
+253 VQATAQAD
-261 QTEAQYQAAKEKLS
+261 QTEAQYQAAKVKLS

-435 LSENIGYQSPSD
+435 LSENIGYQSPSG

-474 GHALNFAGL
+474 GHALNFSGL
-483 DRESVVL
+483 DRESVML

-536 PSIEDQIKAAQKSLA
+536 PSIEDQIKVAQKSLA
-551 QAQTTFTAAEVANDA
+551 QAQTSFTAAKVSNDV
-566 TQAKKAQAQS
+566 TQAKKAQAQL
-576 AYEEAKSS
+576 AYEEAKST
-584 AEKAVAQRA
+584 AEKALDQRA

-598 ALKTPAAEAK
+598 ALKTPTAEAK
-608 LVLAEAELKKADSEN
+608 LAQAEAELAKADSEN
-623 KDAQTA
+623 KDAQAA

-634 ADVQAKRKV
+634 ADVQTKRKV

-660 LNEALMAEKTVL
+660 LNEALMAEKAVL
-672 ARKQAELVRTK
+672 ATKQAELGRTK
-683 EAVTNYQKALE
+683 EVVTNHQKALKE
-694 KAQKD
+694 AQND
-699 LKASKERV
+699 LKASQERV
-707 EILQNAPE
+707 EILQTAPQR
-715 ILEKAKTALASA
+715 LEKAKVALATA
-727 QEVLNEK
+727 QKVLKEK
-734 KSVLEAAQAKLEA
+734 KLALEVAQAKLEA
-747 AKAVQSKVVAAHK
+747 AKADQSKVEAAHK
-760 ELVSAYRTYLKAKLE
+760 ELVSAYRAYLAAQKE
-775 AEHQEKLAAQKARIE
+775 AEHQEKLAAQKASIE
-790 QAGGKPVPV
+790 QTGGNPIPV
-799 VQNGKIVKYV
+799 VQNGKIVEYV
-809 QRQVNNQTTKVTNPI
+809 QGQVQNQATKVTVPV
-824 YQAPAVSGS
+824 YKAPAASY
-833 TGLPKTG
+833 GLPKTG
-840 EELSSLG
+840 EEFSSLG
-847 LFGVV
+847 LFGMV
-852 TISLLTLLR
+852 TISLLSLLR
-861 IKRKSE
+861 ITRKSE

>member
-29 AEEVKPL
+29 AEEVKLL

-62 AQVDKADSAVKFQ
+62 EQVDKADSAVKFQ
-75 EEITNAAQAEVTSAE
+75 EGITNAAQSDVTSAE
-90 NTVKEIKEAV
+90 KTVKEIKKAV
-100 TQAEEA
+100 TQAEQA

-117 AKDSVA
+117 AKASVA
-123 AKEGAQKQAQDD
+123 AKEGTEKQAQDD
-135 LKTAEATQK
+135 LKAAEATQK

-163 LANKEGEVTDAEQVV
+163 LAGKEGEVTAAEQVV

-194 AKAETAK
+194 AKAEAAK

-215 TELTAAKQAD
+215 IELTAAKQAD

-237 EVRATEADK
+237 EVRATEVDK

-253 AQATAQAD
+253 AQVTAKAD

-288 ITYPDGYAE
+288 IIYPDGYAE

-305 PTEENSNKLQEIAKK
+305 PTEENSNKLEEIAKK

-360 LSSEVQEALAAFNAQ
+360 LSSEVQDALAAFNAQ

-515 TIDLLKN
+515 TIDLLQN

-551 QAQTTFTAAEVANDA
+551 QAQTSFTAAKGANEA
-566 TQAKKAQAQS
+566 TQAKKAQAHTT
-576 AYEEAKSS
+576 YEEAKSS

-598 ALKTPAAEAK
+598 ALKTPEAEAK
-608 LVLAEAELKKADSEN
+608 LDQAEAELTKADSEN
-623 KDAQTA
+623 KNAQAA

-672 ARKQAELVRTK
+672 SRKQAELVRTK
-683 EAVTNYQKALE
+683 EVVTNHQKALE

-734 KSVLEAAQAKLEA
+734 KSALEVAQAKLEG

-760 ELVSAYRTYLKAKLE
+760 ELVSAYRTYLEAKLE
-775 AEHQEKLAAQKARIE
+775 AEYQEKLAAQKARIE
-790 QAGGKPVPV
+790 QAGGNPIAV

-809 QRQVNNQTTKVTNPI
+809 QRQANNQTTKVTNPV

-852 TISLLTLLR
+852 TISLLTLLQ

>member
-18 TGAVSVANQAL
+18 TGAVGVVTQ
-29 AEEVKPL
+29 VKADETKAP
-36 EPISGSEQKAVEKH
+36 EPIPGTEQKT
-50 SEVTATDVAISQ
+50 SERKAQVTAADVAISQ
-62 AQVDKADSAVKFQ
+62 VSVDEAAAAVKSQ
-75 EEITNAAQAEVTSAE
+75 EEITNAAQSEVTSAE
-90 NTVKEIKEAV
+90 KTVKEIKEAV
-100 TQAEEA
+100 TQAEQV

-117 AKDSVA
+117 AKASVA
-123 AKEGAQKQAQDD
+123 AKEGTEKQAQDD
-135 LKTAEATQK
+135 LKAAEATQK

-163 LANKEGEVTDAEQVV
+163 LAGKEGEVTAAEQVV

-194 AKAETAK
+194 AKAEASK
-201 RNLEASKEAVSQAQ
+201 RNLESSKEAVSQAQ

-275 KAQSLLDSLKTGS
+275 KAQSLLESLKTGS

-320 GMIAAGFS
+320 GMIAAGFN

-360 LSSEVQEALAAFNAQ
+360 LSSEVQEALAAFNVQ

-422 AKEVGLVQGNQGL
+422 AKEAGLVQGNQGL

-447 EVTLADLKQQA
+447 VVTLADLKQQA

-474 GHALNFAGL
+474 GHALNFSGL
-483 DRESVVL
+483 DRESVML
-490 QYIGVA
+490 QFIGVA
-496 TRKLDRGL
+496 IRKLDRGL

-522 RLHQDVKVDTKNNV
+522 RLHQDVKIDTKNNV
-536 PSIEDQIKAAQKSLA
+536 ASIEDQIKAAQKSLA
-551 QAQTTFTAAEVANDA
+551 QAQTTFTAEEVANDT

-576 AYEEAKSS
+576 AYEEAKST

-593 AIQNT
+593 AIQNI

-608 LVLAEAELKKADSEN
+608 LTQAETELVKADSEN
-623 KDAQTA
+623 KDAQAA

-634 ADVQAKRKV
+634 ADVQTKRKV

-660 LNEALMAEKTVL
+660 LNEALMAEKAVL
-672 ARKQAELVRTK
+672 ATKQAELGRTK
-683 EAVTNYQKALE
+683 EVVTNHQKALE

-715 ILEKAKTALASA
+715 ILEKAKIALASA

-734 KSVLEAAQAKLEA
+734 KSVFEVAQAKLEA
-747 AKAVQSKVVAAHK
+747 AKAVQSKLVAAHK
-760 ELVSAYRTYLKAKLE
+760 ELVSAYRSYLEAKLE

-790 QAGGKPVPV
+790 QAGGNPIAV
-799 VQNGKIVKYV
+799 VQDGKIVKYV
-809 QRQVNNQTTKVTNPI
+809 QKQANNQTATVTNPV
-824 YQAPAVSGS
+824 YQAPAVSRS
-833 TGLPKTG
+833 TVLPKTG

-867 VN
+867 IN

>member
-1 MEIMNEVKKVV
+1 MEIMNEIKKVV
-12 LAGAIL
+12 LASAIL
-18 TGAVSVANQAL
+18 TGAVGTVTQ
-29 AEEVKPL
+29 VKADETKAP
-36 EPISGSEQKAVEKH
+36 EPIPGTEQKT
-50 SEVTATDVAISQ
+50 SERKAQVTAADVAISQ
-62 AQVDKADSAVKFQ
+62 VSVDEAAAVVKAQ
-75 EEITNAAQAEVTSAE
+75 EGLTNAAQTEVTAAE
-90 NTVKEIKEAV
+90 KSVQKTTEAV
-100 TQAEEA
+100 TQAEET

-117 AKDSVA
+117 AKADVV
-123 AKEGAQKQAQDD
+123 AKELAEKQAQDE

-144 QAEKSVTDQEA
+144 QAEKSVTDQEG
-155 KVTEATSK
+155 KVAEATKK
-163 LANKEGEVTDAEQVV
+163 LTEKEGEVTASEKVV
-178 AEKQA
+178 AEKQS
-183 ILDGTGVADVV
+183 ILDGTGFAEVV
-194 AKAETAK
+194 AKAESAK
-201 RNLEASKEAVSQAQ
+201 NNVEASKEAVSQAQ
-215 TELTAAKQAD
+215 TELKSAKQAD
-225 ARRASELERAES
+225 AKRAADLKQAER
-237 EVRATEADK
+237 EVTATETDK
-246 LTKEQTL
+246 QAKDQKL
-253 AQATAQAD
+253 AQATAQAN
-261 QTEAQYQAAKEKLS
+261 QTEAQYQDAKEKLS
-275 KAQSLLDSLKTGS
+275 KAKSLLDSLKTSS
-288 ITYPDGYAE
+288 ITYPAGYTE

-396 MQKVAQKATQL
+396 MQRVAQKATQL

-422 AKEVGLVQGNQGL
+422 AKEVGLAQGNQGL
-435 LSENIGYQSPSD
+435 LSENIGYQSSSD
-447 EVTLADLKQQA
+447 VVTLADLKQQA

-474 GHALNFAGL
+474 GHILNFSGL
-483 DRESVVL
+483 DRESVML

-536 PSIEDQIKAAQKSLA
+536 ASIEGQIKAAQKSLA
-551 QAQTTFTAAEVANDA
+551 QAQTTFTAAQVANDA
-566 TQAKKAQAQS
+566 AQAKKAQAQTT
-576 AYEEAKSS
+576 YEEAKST

-598 ALKTPAAEAK
+598 ALKTPVAEAK
-608 LVLAEAELKKADSEN
+608 LTQAETELAKADSEN
-623 KDAQTA
+623 KDAQAA

-634 ADVQAKRKV
+634 ADVQTKRKV

-650 LAEKQAERET
+650 LVEKQAERKT
-660 LNEALMAEKTVL
+660 LNEALMAEKAVL
-672 ARKQAELVRTK
+672 ATKQAELGRTK
-683 EAVTNYQKALE
+683 EVVTNRQKALKE
-694 KAQKD
+694 AQKN
-699 LKASKERV
+699 LKASQERV
-707 EILQNAPE
+707 EILQTAPQL
-715 ILEKAKTALASA
+715 LEKAKVALATA
-727 QEVLNEK
+727 QKVLKEK

-747 AKAVQSKVVAAHK
+747 AKADQSKVEAAHK
-760 ELVSAYRTYLKAKLE
+760 ELVSAYRAYLAAQKE
-775 AEHQEKLAAQKARIE
+775 AEHQEKLAAQKASIE
-790 QAGGKPVPV
+790 QAGGNPIPV
-799 VQNGKIVKYV
+799 VQNGKIVDYV
-809 QRQVNNQTTKVTNPI
+809 RGQVQNQATKVTVPV
-824 YQAPAVSGS
+824 YQAPAASS
-833 TGLPKTG
+833 GLPKTG
-840 EELSSLG
+840 EEFSSLG
-847 LFGVV
+847 LFGMV
-852 TISLLTLLR
+852 TISLLSLLR
-861 IKRKSE
+861 ITRKSE

>member
-29 AEEVKPL
+29 AEEVKLL
-36 EPISGSEQKAVEKH
+36 EPISGSEQKAGEKH
-50 SEVTATDVAISQ
+50 SEVTATDVAISKE
-62 AQVDKADSAVKFQ
+62 QVDNADSAVKFQ
-75 EEITNAAQAEVTSAE
+75 EGITNAAQSEVTSAE
-90 NTVKEIKEAV
+90 KTVKEIKEAV
-100 TQAEEA
+100 TQAEQA

-111 PENIQQ
+111 PESIQQ
-117 AKDSVA
+117 AKASVA
-123 AKEGAQKQAQDD
+123 AKEGTEKQAQDD
-135 LKTAEATQK
+135 LKAAEATQK

-163 LANKEGEVTDAEQVV
+163 LAGKEGEVAAAEQVV

-201 RNLEASKEAVSQAQ
+201 NNLEASKEAVSQAQ

-237 EVRATEADK
+237 EVRATEVDK

-275 KAQSLLDSLKTGS
+275 KAQNLLDSLKTGS
-288 ITYPDGYAE
+288 IIYPDGYAE

-360 LSSEVQEALAAFNAQ
+360 LSSEVQDALAAFNAQ

-467 YDKHADW
+467 YDKHVDW

-515 TIDLLKN
+515 TIDLLQN

-551 QAQTTFTAAEVANDA
+551 QAQTSFTAAKGANEA
-566 TQAKKAQAQS
+566 TQAIKAQAQTT
-576 AYEEAKSS
+576 YEEAKSS

-598 ALKTPAAEAK
+598 ALKTPEAEAK
-608 LVLAEAELKKADSEN
+608 LAQAEAELTKADSEN
-623 KDAQTA
+623 KNAQAA

-683 EAVTNYQKALE
+683 EVVTNHQKAFE

-734 KSVLEAAQAKLEA
+734 KSALEVAQAKLEG

-760 ELVSAYRTYLKAKLE
+760 ELVSAYRTYLEAKLE

-790 QAGGKPVPV
+790 QAGGNPIAV

-809 QRQVNNQTTKVTNPI
+809 KRQANNQTTKVTNPV

-852 TISLLTLLR
+852 TISLLTLLQ

>member
-62 AQVDKADSAVKFQ
+62 EQVDKADSAVKFQ
-75 EEITNAAQAEVTSAE
+75 EGITNAAQSEVTSAE
-90 NTVKEIKEAV
+90 KTVKEIKEAV
-100 TQAEEA
+100 TQAEQA

-117 AKDSVA
+117 AKASVA
-123 AKEGAQKQAQDD
+123 AKEGTEKQAQDD
-135 LKTAEATQK
+135 LKAAEAAQK

-163 LANKEGEVTDAEQVV
+163 LAGKEGEVTAAEQVV

-201 RNLEASKEAVSQAQ
+201 RNLEASKEAVSQAK

-297 ALKAYFNN
+297 ALKSYFNN
-305 PTEENSNKLQEIAKK
+305 PTEVNSSKLQEIAKK

-435 LSENIGYQSPSD
+435 LSENIGYQSPSG

-458 YNNLVMMMF
+458 YNNQVMMMF

-474 GHALNFAGL
+474 GHALNFSGL
-483 DRESVVL
+483 DRE
-490 QYIGVA
+490 
-496 TRKLDRGL
+496 
-504 VAMHYV
+504 
-510 GTDAK
+510 
-515 TIDLLKN
+515 
-522 RLHQDVKVDTKNNV
+522 
-536 PSIEDQIKAAQKSLA
+536 
-551 QAQTTFTAAEVANDA
+551 
-566 TQAKKAQAQS
+566 
-576 AYEEAKSS
+576 
-584 AEKAVAQRA
+584 
-593 AIQNT
+593 
-598 ALKTPAAEAK
+598 
-608 LVLAEAELKKADSEN
+608 
-623 KDAQTA
+623 
-629 LAQLN
+629 
-634 ADVQAKRKV
+634 
-643 LEAAKEK
+643 
-650 LAEKQAERET
+650 
-660 LNEALMAEKTVL
+660 
-672 ARKQAELVRTK
+672 
-683 EAVTNYQKALE
+683 
-694 KAQKD
+694 
-699 LKASKERV
+699 
-707 EILQNAPE
+707 
-715 ILEKAKTALASA
+715 
-727 QEVLNEK
+727 
-734 KSVLEAAQAKLEA
+734 
-747 AKAVQSKVVAAHK
+747 
-760 ELVSAYRTYLKAKLE
+760 
-775 AEHQEKLAAQKARIE
+775 
-790 QAGGKPVPV
+790 
-799 VQNGKIVKYV
+799 
-809 QRQVNNQTTKVTNPI
+809 
-824 YQAPAVSGS
+824 
-833 TGLPKTG
+833 
-840 EELSSLG
+840 
-847 LFGVV
+847 
-852 TISLLTLLR
+852 
-861 IKRKSE
+861 
-867 VN
+867 

>member
-12 LAGAIL
+12 LASAIL
-18 TGAVSVANQAL
+18 TGAVGAVTQ
-29 AEEVKPL
+29 VKADETKAP
-36 EPISGSEQKAVEKH
+36 EPISGTEQKT
-50 SEVTATDVAISQ
+50 SERKAQATAADVAISQ
-62 AQVDKADSAVKFQ
+62 VSVDEAAAVVKAQ
-75 EEITNAAQAEVTSAE
+75 EGLTNAAQTEVTAAE
-90 NTVKEIKEAV
+90 KSVQKTTEAV
-100 TQAEEA
+100 TQAEET
-106 VKEAT
+106 VKKAT

-117 AKDSVA
+117 AKADVV
-123 AKEGAQKQAQDD
+123 AKEFAEKKAQDE

-144 QAEKSVTDQEA
+144 QAEKSVADQEA
-155 KVTEATSK
+155 NVTEATSK
-163 LANKEGEVTDAEQVV
+163 LAGKEGEVTAAEQVV

-183 ILDGTGVADVV
+183 ILNGTGVADVV
-194 AKAETAK
+194 AKAEAAK
-201 RNLEASKEAVSQAQ
+201 RNLESSKEAFSQAQ
-215 TELTAAKQAD
+215 TELKSAKQAD
-225 ARRASELERAES
+225 AKRAADLKQAES
-237 EVRATEADK
+237 EVTATETDK
-246 LTKEQTL
+246 QAKAQKL
-253 AQATAQAD
+253 AQATVQAA
-261 QTEAQYQAAKEKLS
+261 QTESQYQASKEDLS
-275 KAQSLLDSLKTGS
+275 KAQSLLDSLKTSS
-288 ITYPDGYAE
+288 ITYPAGYAE

-352 VMISDVNN
+352 MMISDVNN
-360 LSSEVQEALAAFNAQ
+360 LSSVVQEALAAFNAQ

-435 LSENIGYQSPSD
+435 LSENIGYQSTSD

-458 YNNLVMMMF
+458 YNHLVMMMF

-551 QAQTTFTAAEVANDA
+551 QAQTSFTAAKGANEA
-566 TQAKKAQAQS
+566 TQAKKAQAQTT
-576 AYEEAKSS
+576 YEEAKSS

-598 ALKTPAAEAK
+598 ALKTPEAELK
-608 LVLAEAELKKADSEN
+608 LAQAEAELTKADSEN
-623 KDAQTA
+623 KNAQAA

-650 LAEKQAERET
+650 LAEKQAERKT

-683 EAVTNYQKALE
+683 EVVTNHQKALE

-734 KSVLEAAQAKLEA
+734 KSALEVAQAKLEA

-760 ELVSAYRTYLKAKLE
+760 ELVSAYHAYLAAQNE
-775 AEHQEKLAAQKARIE
+775 AEHQEKLAAQKASIE
-790 QAGGKPVPV
+790 QAGGNPVPV

-809 QRQVNNQTTKVTNPI
+809 QAQIQNQTKVTVPV
-824 YQAPAVSGS
+824 YQAPAASS
-833 TGLPKTG
+833 GLPKTG
-840 EELSSLG
+840 EEFSSLG
-847 LFGVV
+847 LFGMV
-852 TISLLTLLR
+852 TISLLSLLR
-861 IKRKSE
+861 ITRKSE

>member
-12 LAGAIL
+12 LASAIL
-18 TGAVSVANQAL
+18 TGAVGATNQVL

-36 EPISGSEQKAVEKH
+36 EPILGSEQQGTNQEAI
-50 SEVTATDVAISQ
+50 TAADVAISQ
-62 AQVDKADSAVKFQ
+62 AQVDNADSAVKSQ
-75 EEITNAAQAEVTSAE
+75 EEITNVAQTEVTVAE
-90 NTVKEIKEAV
+90 NAVKDTTVAV

-117 AKDSVA
+117 AKASVA
-123 AKEGAQKQAQDD
+123 TKEDAEKQAQDE
-135 LKTAEATQK
+135 LKAAEATQK
-144 QAEKSVTDQEA
+144 QAEKSVADQEA
-155 KVTEATSK
+155 NVTEATSK
-163 LANKEGEVTDAEQVV
+163 LADKEGEVTAAEQVV

-201 RNLEASKEAVSQAQ
+201 NNLEASKEAVSQAQ

-225 ARRASELERAES
+225 ARRASELKHAES

-246 LTKEQTL
+246 LTKEQAL

-261 QTEAQYQAAKEKLS
+261 QTEDQYQAAKEKLS
-275 KAQSLLDSLKTGS
+275 KTQSLLDSLKTSS
-288 ITYPDGYAE
+288 ITYPAGYAE

-352 VMISDVNN
+352 VLISDVNN
-360 LSSEVQEALAAFNAQ
+360 LSTEVQEALAAFNAQ

-435 LSENIGYQSPSD
+435 LSENIGYQSPSG

-474 GHALNFAGL
+474 GHALNFSGL
-483 DRESVVL
+483 DRESVML

-510 GTDAK
+510 GTDSK

-522 RLHQDVKVDTKNNV
+522 RLHQDVKIDTKNNV
-536 PSIEDQIKAAQKSLA
+536 ASIEGQIKAAQKSLA
-551 QAQTTFTAAEVANDA
+551 QAQTTFTAAKGANDA

-576 AYEEAKSS
+576 AYEEAKST
-584 AEKAVAQRA
+584 AERAVAQRA
-593 AIQNT
+593 TIQNT
-598 ALKTPAAEAK
+598 ALKTPTAEAK
-608 LVLAEAELKKADSEN
+608 LAQAETELAKADSEN
-623 KDAQTA
+623 KDAQAA

-634 ADVQAKRKV
+634 ADVQTKRKV

-650 LAEKQAERET
+650 LAEKEAERKT
-660 LNEALMAEKTVL
+660 LNEALMAEKAVL
-672 ARKQAELVRTK
+672 ATKQAELGRTK
-683 EAVTNYQKALE
+683 EVVTNHQKALKE
-694 KAQKD
+694 AQND
-699 LKASKERV
+699 LKASQERV
-707 EILQNAPE
+707 EILQTAPQL
-715 ILEKAKTALASA
+715 LEKAKVALATA
-727 QEVLNEK
+727 QKVLKEK

-760 ELVSAYRTYLKAKLE
+760 ELVSAYRAYLAAQKE
-775 AEHQEKLAAQKARIE
+775 AEHQEKLAAQKASIE
-790 QAGGKPVPV
+790 QAGGNPVPV
-799 VQNGKIVKYV
+799 VQNGKIVDYV
-809 QRQVNNQTTKVTNPI
+809 RGQVQNQATKVTNPV
-824 YQAPAVSGS
+824 YQAPAVSRS

-847 LFGVV
+847 LFGLV
-852 TISLLTLLR
+852 TISLLSFLR

>member
-1 MEIMNEVKKVV
+1 MEIINEVKKVV

-18 TGAVSVANQAL
+18 TGAVSVANLAL

-75 EEITNAAQAEVTSAE
+75 EGITNAAQTEVTAAE
-90 NTVKEIKEAV
+90 KSVQKTTEAV
-100 TQAEEA
+100 TQAEET

-117 AKDSVA
+117 AKADVV
-123 AKEGAQKQAQDD
+123 AKELAEKKAQDE

-144 QAEKSVTDQEA
+144 QSEKSVTDQEA
-155 KVTEATSK
+155 KVTDATSK
-163 LANKEGEVTDAEQVV
+163 LAGKEGEVTAAEQVV

-194 AKAETAK
+194 AKAEAAK
-201 RNLEASKEAVSQAQ
+201 RNLESSKEAVSQAQ
-215 TELTAAKQAD
+215 TALKSAKQAD
-225 ARRASELERAES
+225 ARRASELIQAES

-275 KAQSLLDSLKTGS
+275 KAQSLLDGLKTSS
-288 ITYPDGYAE
+288 ITYPAGYAE

-320 GMIAAGFS
+320 GMITAGFS

-341 SPFKPSEADKK
+341 SPFKASEADKK
-352 VMISDVNN
+352 VLISDVNN

-382 LMGTDDIPVLVNRD
+382 LMGTNDIPVLVNRD

-435 LSENIGYQSPSD
+435 LSENIGYQSPSG

-474 GHALNFAGL
+474 GHALNFSGL
-483 DRESVVL
+483 DRESVML

-522 RLHQDVKVDTKNNV
+522 RLHQDVKIDTKNNV
-536 PSIEDQIKAAQKSLA
+536 ASIEDQIKAAQKSLA
-551 QAQTTFTAAEVANDA
+551 QAQTTFTAAEVANDT

-576 AYEEAKSS
+576 AYEEAKST

-623 KDAQTA
+623 KNAQAA

-634 ADVQAKRKV
+634 ADVQTKRKV

-660 LNEALMAEKTVL
+660 LNEALMAEKAVL
-672 ARKQAELVRTK
+672 ATKQAELARTK
-683 EAVTNYQKALE
+683 EVVTNHQKALKE
-694 KAQKD
+694 AQND
-699 LKASKERV
+699 LKASQERV
-707 EILQNAPE
+707 EILQTAPQR
-715 ILEKAKTALASA
+715 LEKAKVALATA
-727 QEVLNEK
+727 QKVLKEK
-734 KSVLEAAQAKLEA
+734 KLALEVAQAKLEA
-747 AKAVQSKVVAAHK
+747 AKADLSKVEAAHK
-760 ELVSAYRTYLKAKLE
+760 ELVSAYRAYLAAQKE
-775 AEHQEKLAAQKARIE
+775 AEHQEKLAAQKASIE
-790 QAGGKPVPV
+790 QAGGHPIPV
-799 VQNGKIVKYV
+799 VQNGKIVEYV
-809 QRQVNNQTTKVTNPI
+809 QGQVQNQATKVTVPV
-824 YQAPAVSGS
+824 YKAPAASYA
-833 TGLPKTG
+833 LPKTG
-840 EELSSLG
+840 EEFSSLG
-847 LFGVV
+847 LFGMV
-852 TISLLTLLR
+852 TISLLSLLR
-861 IKRKSE
+861 ITRKSE

>member
-12 LAGAIL
+12 LASAIL
-18 TGAVSVANQAL
+18 TGAVGATNQVL

-36 EPISGSEQKAVEKH
+36 EPILGSEQQGTNQ
-50 SEVTATDVAISQ
+50 EVITAADVAISQ
-62 AQVDKADSAVKFQ
+62 DQVDKAESAVKSQ
-75 EEITNAAQAEVTSAE
+75 VEITNAAQTEVTVAE
-90 NTVKEIKEAV
+90 NAVKDTTVAV

-117 AKDSVA
+117 AKASVA
-123 AKEGAQKQAQDD
+123 TKEGAEKQAQDD

-163 LANKEGEVTDAEQVV
+163 LADKEGEVTAAEQVV

-201 RNLEASKEAVSQAQ
+201 NNLKASKEAVSQAQ

-225 ARRASELERAES
+225 ARRASELKEAES

-246 LTKEQTL
+246 LTKEQAL

-261 QTEAQYQAAKEKLS
+261 QTEAQYQVAKEKLS
-275 KAQSLLDSLKTGS
+275 KTQSLLDSLKTSS
-288 ITYPDGYAE
+288 ITYPAGYAE

-352 VMISDVNN
+352 VLISDVNN
-360 LSSEVQEALAAFNAQ
+360 LSTEVQEALAAFNAQ

-435 LSENIGYQSPSD
+435 LSENIGYQSPSG

-474 GHALNFAGL
+474 GHALNFSGL
-483 DRESVVL
+483 DRESVML

-510 GTDAK
+510 GTDSK

-522 RLHQDVKVDTKNNV
+522 RLHQDVKIDTKNNV
-536 PSIEDQIKAAQKSLA
+536 ASIEGQIKAAQKSLA
-551 QAQTTFTAAEVANDA
+551 QAQTTFTDAKGANDA

-576 AYEEAKSS
+576 AYEEAKST
-584 AEKAVAQRA
+584 AERAVAQRA

-608 LVLAEAELKKADSEN
+608 LTQAETELAKADSEN
-623 KDAQTA
+623 KDAQAA

-634 ADVQAKRKV
+634 ADVQTKRKV

-660 LNEALMAEKTVL
+660 LNEALMAEKAVL
-672 ARKQAELVRTK
+672 ATKQAELGRTK
-683 EAVTNYQKALE
+683 EVVTNHQKALKE
-694 KAQKD
+694 AQND
-699 LKASKERV
+699 LKASQERV
-707 EILQNAPE
+707 EILQTAPQL
-715 ILEKAKTALASA
+715 LEKAKVALATA
-727 QEVLNEK
+727 QKVLKEK

-760 ELVSAYRTYLKAKLE
+760 ELVSAYRAYLAAQKE
-775 AEHQEKLAAQKARIE
+775 AEHQEKLAAQKASIE
-790 QAGGKPVPV
+790 QAGGNPVPV
-799 VQNGKIVKYV
+799 VQNGKIVDYV
-809 QRQVNNQTTKVTNPI
+809 RGQVQNQATKVTNPV
-824 YQAPAVSGS
+824 YQAPAVSRS

-847 LFGVV
+847 LFGLV
-852 TISLLTLLR
+852 TISLLSFLR

>member
-12 LAGAIL
+12 LASAIL
-18 TGAVSVANQAL
+18 TGAVGATNQVL

-36 EPISGSEQKAVEKH
+36 EPILGSEQQAVEKH

-62 AQVDKADSAVKFQ
+62 EQVDKADSAVKFQ
-75 EEITNAAQAEVTSAE
+75 EGITNAAQAEVTSAE
-90 NTVKEIKEAV
+90 KTVKEIKEAV
-100 TQAEEA
+100 TQAEQA

-117 AKDSVA
+117 AKASVA
-123 AKEGAQKQAQDD
+123 AKEGAEKQAQDD
-135 LKTAEATQK
+135 LKTAEATQM
-144 QAEKSVTDQEA
+144 QAEKSVTEQEA

-163 LANKEGEVTDAEQVV
+163 LADKEGEVTAAEQVV

-201 RNLEASKEAVSQAQ
+201 NNLKASKEAVSQAQ

-225 ARRASELERAES
+225 ARRASELKRAES

-246 LTKEQTL
+246 LTKEQAL

-261 QTEAQYQAAKEKLS
+261 QTEAQYQVAKEKLS
-275 KAQSLLDSLKTGS
+275 KTQSLLDSLKTSS
-288 ITYPDGYAE
+288 ITYPAGYAE

-352 VMISDVNN
+352 VLISDVNN

-413 HDQDALNTA
+413 HDQDALNTT

-447 EVTLADLKQQA
+447 VVTLADLKQQA

-474 GHALNFAGL
+474 GHALNFSGL
-483 DRESVVL
+483 DRESVML
-490 QYIGVA
+490 QYIGVS

-536 PSIEDQIKAAQKSLA
+536 SSIEDQIKAAQKSLA
-551 QAQTTFTAAEVANDA
+551 QAQISFTAAKGANEA
-566 TQAKKAQAQS
+566 TQAKKAQAQL
-576 AYEEAKSS
+576 AYEEAKST
-584 AEKAVAQRA
+584 AEKAVDQRA

-598 ALKTPAAEAK
+598 ALKTPEAEAK
-608 LVLAEAELKKADSEN
+608 LAQAEVELAKADSEN
-623 KDAQTA
+623 KNAQAA

-634 ADVQAKRKV
+634 ADVQTKRKV
-643 LEAAKEK
+643 LESAKEK
-650 LAEKQAERET
+650 LAEKQAERKT
-660 LNEALMAEKTVL
+660 LNEALMAEKIVL

-683 EAVTNYQKALE
+683 EVVTNHQKALE

-734 KSVLEAAQAKLEA
+734 KSALEVAQAKLET

-760 ELVSAYRTYLKAKLE
+760 ELVSAYRAYLAAQKE
-775 AEHQEKLAAQKARIE
+775 AEHQEKLAAQKASIE
-790 QAGGKPVPV
+790 QVGGNPVPV

-809 QRQVNNQTTKVTNPI
+809 QKQANNQTAKVTNPV
-824 YQAPAVSGS
+824 YQAPAVSRS

-852 TISLLTLLR
+852 TISLLSFLR
-861 IKRKSE
+861 IKRKSK

>member
-1 MEIMNEVKKVV
+1 MEIMDEVKKIV

-18 TGAVSVANQAL
+18 AGAVGGTNQAL

-62 AQVDKADSAVKFQ
+62 EQVDKVESAVKSQ
-75 EEITNAAQAEVTSAE
+75 EEITNAAQTEMTSAE
-90 NTVKEIKEAV
+90 KTVKEIKEAV

-117 AKDSVA
+117 AKASVA
-123 AKEGAQKQAQDD
+123 AKEGAEKQAQDD

-144 QAEKSVTDQEA
+144 QAEKSVTEQEA

-163 LANKEGEVTDAEQVV
+163 LAGKEGEVTTAEQVV
-178 AEKQA
+178 DDKQA

-201 RNLEASKEAVSQAQ
+201 NNLKASKEAVLQAQ

-225 ARRASELERAES
+225 ARRASELKRVES

-253 AQATAQAD
+253 AQATARAD
-261 QTEAQYQAAKEKLS
+261 QTEDQYQAAKEKLS

-297 ALKAYFNN
+297 ALKSYFNN

-352 VMISDVNN
+352 VLISDVNN

-382 LMGTDDIPVLVNRD
+382 LMGTDDISVLVNRD

-435 LSENIGYQSPSD
+435 LAENIGFQNAD
-447 EVTLADLKQQA
+447 DVVTLADLKQQA
-458 YNNLVMMMF
+458 YNNMIMMLF

-483 DRESVVL
+483 DRESVML

-515 TIDLLKN
+515 TINLLKN
-522 RLHQDVKVDTKNNV
+522 RLHQDVKIDTKNNV
-536 PSIEDQIKAAQKSLA
+536 ASIEDQIKAAQKSLA
-551 QAQTTFTAAEVANDA
+551 QAQISFTAAKGANEA
-566 TQAKKAQAQS
+566 TQAKKAQAQL
-576 AYEEAKSS
+576 AYEEAKST
-584 AEKAVAQRA
+584 AEKALDQRA
-593 AIQNT
+593 TIQNT
-598 ALKTPAAEAK
+598 ALKTPTAEEK
-608 LVLAEAELKKADSEN
+608 LAQAEAELAKADSEN
-623 KDAQTA
+623 KHAQAA

-634 ADVQAKRKV
+634 ADVQTKRKV

-650 LAEKQAERET
+650 LAEKQAERKT

-672 ARKQAELVRTK
+672 ARKQAELARTK
-683 EAVTNYQKALE
+683 EVVINHQKVLE
-694 KAQKD
+694 KTQKD

-734 KSVLEAAQAKLEA
+734 KSALEVAQAKLETV
-747 AKAVQSKVVAAHK
+747 KAVQSKVVAAHK
-760 ELVSAYRTYLKAKLE
+760 ELVSAYRSYLEAKLE
-775 AEHQEKLAAQKARIE
+775 AEHQENLAAQKARIE
-790 QAGGKPVPV
+790 QAGGNPVAV

-809 QRQVNNQTTKVTNPI
+809 ERPANNQTTKVTNPV
-824 YQAPAVSGS
+824 YQAPAVSRS

-852 TISLLTLLR
+852 TISLLSLLR

>member
-1 MEIMNEVKKVV
+1 M
-12 LAGAIL
+12 
-18 TGAVSVANQAL
+18 
-29 AEEVKPL
+29 
-36 EPISGSEQKAVEKH
+36 
-50 SEVTATDVAISQ
+50 
-62 AQVDKADSAVKFQ
+62 
-75 EEITNAAQAEVTSAE
+75 
-90 NTVKEIKEAV
+90 
-100 TQAEEA
+100 
-106 VKEAT
+106 
-111 PENIQQ
+111 
-117 AKDSVA
+117 
-123 AKEGAQKQAQDD
+123 
-135 LKTAEATQK
+135 
-144 QAEKSVTDQEA
+144 
-155 KVTEATSK
+155 
-163 LANKEGEVTDAEQVV
+163 
-178 AEKQA
+178 
-183 ILDGTGVADVV
+183 
-194 AKAETAK
+194 
-201 RNLEASKEAVSQAQ
+201 
-215 TELTAAKQAD
+215 
-225 ARRASELERAES
+225 
-237 EVRATEADK
+237 
-246 LTKEQTL
+246 
-253 AQATAQAD
+253 
-261 QTEAQYQAAKEKLS
+261 
-275 KAQSLLDSLKTGS
+275 
-288 ITYPDGYAE
+288 
-297 ALKAYFNN
+297 
-305 PTEENSNKLQEIAKK
+305 
-320 GMIAAGFS
+320 
-328 SPDGGKTYYSNPA
+328 
-341 SPFKPSEADKK
+341 
-352 VMISDVNN
+352 
-360 LSSEVQEALAAFNAQ
+360 
-375 LINDFRR
+375 
-382 LMGTDDIPVLVNRD
+382 
-396 MQKVAQKATQL
+396 
-407 STNQYG
+407 
-413 HDQDALNTA
+413 
-422 AKEVGLVQGNQGL
+422 
-435 LSENIGYQSPSD
+435 
-447 EVTLADLKQQA
+447 TLADLKQQA

-474 GHALNFAGL
+474 GHALSFSGL

-522 RLHQDVKVDTKNNV
+522 RLHQDVKIDTKNNV

-551 QAQTTFTAAEVANDA
+551 QAQTSFTAAKGANEA
-566 TQAKKAQAQS
+566 TQAKKAQAQTT
-576 AYEEAKSS
+576 YEEAKST

-608 LVLAEAELKKADSEN
+608 LTQAETELAKADSEN
-623 KDAQTA
+623 KDAQAA

-634 ADVQAKRKV
+634 ADVQTKRKV

-660 LNEALMAEKTVL
+660 LNEALMAEKIVL

-683 EAVTNYQKALE
+683 EVVTNHQKALE

-715 ILEKAKTALASA
+715 ILEKAKTALAIA

-734 KSVLEAAQAKLEA
+734 KSALEVAQAKLEG

-760 ELVSAYRTYLKAKLE
+760 ELVSAYRTYLEAKLE
-775 AEHQEKLAAQKARIE
+775 AELQEKLAAQKARIE
-790 QAGGKPVPV
+790 QAGGNPVAV

-809 QRQVNNQTTKVTNPI
+809 QRQANNQTTKVTNPV

-833 TGLPKTG
+833 TVLPKTG

>member
-12 LAGAIL
+12 LASAIL
-18 TGAVSVANQAL
+18 TGAVGATNQVL

-36 EPISGSEQKAVEKH
+36 EPILGSEQQAVEKH
-50 SEVTATDVAISQ
+50 SAVTATDVAISQ
-62 AQVDKADSAVKFQ
+62 EQVDKADSAVKFQ
-75 EEITNAAQAEVTSAE
+75 EGITNAAQAEVTSAE
-90 NTVKEIKEAV
+90 KTVKEIKEAV

-117 AKDSVA
+117 AKASVA
-123 AKEGAQKQAQDD
+123 AKEGAEKQAQDD
-135 LKTAEATQK
+135 LKTAEATQM
-144 QAEKSVTDQEA
+144 QAEKSVTEQEA

-163 LANKEGEVTDAEQVV
+163 LADKEGEVTAAEQVV

-201 RNLEASKEAVSQAQ
+201 NNLEGSKEAVSQAQ

-225 ARRASELERAES
+225 ARRASELKEAES

-246 LTKEQTL
+246 LTKEQAL

-261 QTEAQYQAAKEKLS
+261 QTEAQYQVAKEKLS
-275 KAQSLLDSLKTGS
+275 KTQSLLDSLKTSS
-288 ITYPDGYAE
+288 ITYPAGYAE

-352 VMISDVNN
+352 VLISDVNN
-360 LSSEVQEALAAFNAQ
+360 SSSEIQEALAAFNAQ

-447 EVTLADLKQQA
+447 VVTLADLKQQA

-474 GHALNFAGL
+474 GHALNFSGL
-483 DRESVVL
+483 DRESVML

-515 TIDLLKN
+515 AIDLLKN
-522 RLHQDVKVDTKNNV
+522 RLHQDVKVDSKNNV

-551 QAQTTFTAAEVANDA
+551 QAQTRFTAAQVSNDV
-566 TQAKKAQAQS
+566 TQAKKAQAQL
-576 AYEEAKSS
+576 AYEEAKST
-584 AEKAVAQRA
+584 AEKALDQRA

-598 ALKTPAAEAK
+598 ALKTPEAEAK
-608 LVLAEAELKKADSEN
+608 LAQAEVELAKADSEN
-623 KDAQTA
+623 KNAQAA

-634 ADVQAKRKV
+634 ADVQTKRKV

-650 LAEKQAERET
+650 LAEKQAERKT
-660 LNEALMAEKTVL
+660 LNEALMAEKAVL
-672 ARKQAELVRTK
+672 ATKQAELGRTK
-683 EAVTNYQKALE
+683 DVVTNHQKALE

-707 EILQNAPE
+707 EILQTAPQL
-715 ILEKAKTALASA
+715 LEKAKVALATA
-727 QEVLNEK
+727 QKVLKEK
-734 KSVLEAAQAKLEA
+734 KSVLEVAQAKLEA
-747 AKAVQSKVVAAHK
+747 AKADQSKVEAAHK
-760 ELVSAYRTYLKAKLE
+760 ELVSAYRAYLAAQKE
-775 AEHQEKLAAQKARIE
+775 AEHQEKLAAQKASIE
-790 QAGGKPVPV
+790 QAGGNPVPV
-799 VQNGKIVKYV
+799 VQNGKIVDYV
-809 QRQVNNQTTKVTNPI
+809 RGQVQNQATKVTNPV
-824 YQAPAVSGS
+824 YQAPAVSRS

>member
-12 LAGAIL
+12 LASAIL
-18 TGAVSVANQAL
+18 TGAVGAVAQ
-29 AEEVKPL
+29 VKADEKKAP
-36 EPISGSEQKAVEKH
+36 EPIPGTEQKT
-50 SEVTATDVAISQ
+50 SERKAQVTAADVAISQ
-62 AQVDKADSAVKFQ
+62 VSVDEAAAAVKAQ
-75 EEITNAAQAEVTSAE
+75 EGLTNAAQTEVTAAE
-90 NTVKEIKEAV
+90 KSVQKTTEAV
-100 TQAEEA
+100 TQAEET

-117 AKDSVA
+117 AKADVV
-123 AKEGAQKQAQDD
+123 AKELAEKKAQDE

-155 KVTEATSK
+155 KVTDATSK
-163 LANKEGEVTDAEQVV
+163 LAGKEGEVTAAEQVV

-194 AKAETAK
+194 AKAEAAK
-201 RNLEASKEAVSQAQ
+201 RNLESSNEAVSQAQ
-215 TELTAAKQAD
+215 TALKSAKQAD
-225 ARRASELERAES
+225 ARRASELIQAES

-275 KAQSLLDSLKTGS
+275 KAQSLLDSLKTSS
-288 ITYPDGYAE
+288 ITYPAGYAE

-320 GMIAAGFS
+320 GMITAGFS

-341 SPFKPSEADKK
+341 SPFKASEADKK
-352 VMISDVNN
+352 VLISDVNN

-382 LMGTDDIPVLVNRD
+382 LMGTNDIPVLVNRD

-435 LSENIGYQSPSD
+435 LSENIGYQSPSG
-447 EVTLADLKQQA
+447 EVTLAELKQQA

-474 GHALNFAGL
+474 GHALNFAGV

-510 GTDAK
+510 GTDSK

-551 QAQTTFTAAEVANDA
+551 QAQTSFTAAKVSNDV
-566 TQAKKAQAQS
+566 TQAKKAQAQL
-576 AYEEAKSS
+576 AYEEAKST
-584 AEKAVAQRA
+584 AEKALDQRA

-598 ALKTPAAEAK
+598 ALKTPTAEAK
-608 LVLAEAELKKADSEN
+608 LAQAEAELAKADSEN
-623 KDAQTA
+623 KDAQAA

-634 ADVQAKRKV
+634 ADVQTKRKV
-643 LEAAKEK
+643 FEAAKEK

-660 LNEALMAEKTVL
+660 LNEALMAEKAVL
-672 ARKQAELVRTK
+672 ATKQAELGRTK
-683 EAVTNYQKALE
+683 EVVTNHQKALKE
-694 KAQKD
+694 AQKD
-699 LKASKERV
+699 LKASQERV
-707 EILQNAPE
+707 EILQTAPQR
-715 ILEKAKTALASA
+715 LEKAKAALATA
-727 QEVLNEK
+727 QKVLKEK
-734 KSVLEAAQAKLEA
+734 KSALEVAQAKLEA
-747 AKAVQSKVVAAHK
+747 AKADQSKVVAAHK
-760 ELVSAYRTYLKAKLE
+760 KLVSAYRAYLATQKE
-775 AEHQEKLAAQKARIE
+775 AEHQEKLAAQKASIE
-790 QAGGKPVPV
+790 QAGGNPIPV
-799 VQNGKIVKYV
+799 VQNGKIVEYV
-809 QRQVNNQTTKVTNPI
+809 QGQVQNQATKVTVPV
-824 YQAPAVSGS
+824 YKAPAASS
-833 TGLPKTG
+833 GLPKTG
-840 EELSSLG
+840 EEFSSLG
-847 LFGVV
+847 LFGMV
-852 TISLLTLLR
+852 TISFLSLLR
-861 IKRKSE
+861 ITRKSE